1 MQSIQAR
8 VFGIVADTANIDIE
22 AIVPDTTLRDLGVAS
37 LDAIEMLFLIE
48 EKFGIEL
55 NDRDVDLKNAT
66 AAMLVEAVE
75 RAMNRGANVTLATP
89 AG

>member
-1 MQSIQAR
+1 MQSVQSR
-8 VFGIVADTANIDIE
+8 VFGIIADTANIDIE
-22 AIVPDTTLRDLGVAS
+22 AIASANTLKDLGVAS
-37 LDAIEMLFLIE
+37 LDAIEMLFMIE
-48 EKFGIEL
+48 EKFDIEL

-75 RAMNRGANVTLATP
+75 RAMNKGTGAALTTS